1 MRKQSGFTLVELMIT
16 VALVA
21 IITAFAL
28 PNFLSWLPNY
38 RLRSATHDLFSN
50 FQKAKL
56 EAVKRN
62 INTMVCFSGTDY
74 TVFVDSLPLNAPNF
88 QYDATPSPGEDVVAQ
103 VNWSDYKGISAS
115 LASINFPTVGANKC
129 FTFRPNGIPVDVT
142 YTAIGGN
149 AQVSNTSGKTTTVFV
164 SEAGSIRIE

>member
-1 MRKQSGFTLVELMIT
+1 MRKQSGFTLVELIIVIAM
-16 VALVA
+16 VAV
-21 IITAFAL
+21 ITAFAL
-28 PNFLSWLPNY
+28 PNFLTWLPNY

-62 INTMVCFSGTDY
+62 INTMVCFSGSGY

-88 QYDATPSPGEDVVAQ
+88 QQDAGEDVVTQ

-115 LASINFPTVGANKC
+115 LASIDFPTVGANKC
-129 FTFRPNGIPVDVT
+129 FTFRPNGIPVDVA
-142 YTAIGGN
+142 YSAIGGN

-164 SEAGSIRIE
+164 TEAGSVRIE